1 MCLEIIISEVNRNTN
16 TYVNQK
22 EKNKYNMISF
32 ICGISN
38 MIQRNSYE
46 TETDSQTQGT
56 DLWLPRGSGWGGID
70 WEFEV
75 S

>member
-46 TETDSQTQGT
+46 TETDSQT
-56 DLWLPRGSGWGGID
+56 
-70 WEFEV
+70 
-75 S
+75 